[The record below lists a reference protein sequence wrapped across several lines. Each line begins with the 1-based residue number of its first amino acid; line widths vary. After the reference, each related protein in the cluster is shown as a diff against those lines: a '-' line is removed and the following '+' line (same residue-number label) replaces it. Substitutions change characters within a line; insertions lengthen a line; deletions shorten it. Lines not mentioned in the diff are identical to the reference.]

1 MFNLAGI
8 YRLDINGNAES
19 VFKLKQ
25 MPKDIADTANKELKG
40 VTGMKVMR
48 NVKTGM
54 PVSKRTKTHM
64 KTADSLQLKMQKGV
78 GSYRNFGVLVAPT
91 KQYWYM
97 KFPNNG
103 TSTSSRKGARRFV
116 QIGLTKSKSLINATI
131 QRAVSKST
139 RKI

>member
-8 YRLDINGNAES
+8 YRLDINGNAEA

-25 MPKDIADTANKELKG
+25 MPKDIADAANKELKG

-48 NVKTGM
+48 N
-54 PVSKRTKTHM
+54 
-64 KTADSLQLKMQKGV
+64 ADSLQLKLQKGV